1 LAETEVEKMQDFL
14 TTFYD
19 VHDFIADIIAAKTI
33 PLIISV
39 KDVAS
44 YPNNYHYVD
53 ENEFWITRTFLLS
66 TEYVNF
72 ETAMA
77 GFCGDSF
84 ADSLSAANT
93 AKNTV
98 PLALQPLDI
107 KRLTNSTMQQFY
119 ASKENR
125 VRS

>member
-1 LAETEVEKMQDFL
+1 MQDFL

-53 ENEFWITRTFLLS
+53 ENEFWITKNFLLS
-66 TEYVNF
+66 ASYANF
-72 ETAMA
+72 ESVIV
-77 GFCGDSF
+77 GFCVDSF
-84 ADSLSAANT
+84 LDSLSAANT
-93 AKNTV
+93 AKNNV
-98 PLALQPLDI
+98 RLALQPLDI
-107 KRLTNSTMQQFY
+107 KRLTNSMMQQFY